1 MSINRLIYVETAGY
15 FGTGKSRKIK
25 KNTDTSSEKKTAE
38 WFKKPEYL
46 VIALF

>member
-1 MSINRLIYVETAGY
+1 MLRRPDILEQVNQERL
-15 FGTGKSRKIK
+15 